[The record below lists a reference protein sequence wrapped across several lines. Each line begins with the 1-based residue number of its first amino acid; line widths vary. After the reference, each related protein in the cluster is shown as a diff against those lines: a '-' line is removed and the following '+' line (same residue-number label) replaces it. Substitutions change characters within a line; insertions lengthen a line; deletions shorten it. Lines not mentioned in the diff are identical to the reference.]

1 MLYSRHINKS
11 FKCTRPEIQ
20 VQERLGHGSRETP
33 AQVCWAETWRTP
45 TSEHGARARPRSGH
59 SGFWASTTTE
69 ASMAQYGWQKQMA
82 CPGREEACS
91 LLNHCW
97 PFLRQRGLQSKYLSA
112 VGPFEFVKDSLVCC
126 LIPTRAGTAQDYHHF
141 TDTDTGALGIFT
153 RESWAP
159 GLCVPV
165 FRFMH
170 VPLLWAASVLPSL
183 CS

>member
-20 VQERLGHGSRETP
+20 VQGRLGPGSRETP

-45 TSEHGARARPRSGH
+45 TTEHGARAGPTSGH

-69 ASMAQYGWQKQMA
+69 PSTAQYGWQKRMA

-112 VGPFEFVKDSLVCC
+112 VWSLWVCQG
-126 LIPTRAGTAQDYHHF
+126 L
-141 TDTDTGALGIFT
+141 
-153 RESWAP
+153 P
-159 GLCVPV
+159 GLLS
-165 FRFMH
+165 H
-170 VPLLWAASVLPSL
+170 SHKSWDSAGLSPLYRHRHWSSRNIH
-183 CS
+183 